1 MNLFIQQDTCFAHS
15 LTLANCF
22 THSFLIAKIIEKKK
36 KYTKKYEEKNCAIEI
51 RLRVLNNNK

>member
-22 THSFLIAKIIEKKK
+22 THSFLIAKIIEKKNIQKNMK
-36 KYTKKYEEKNCAIEI
+36 KKIAP
-51 RLRVLNNNK
+51 

>member
-15 LTLANCF
+15 LTLANCL

-36 KYTKKYEEKNCAIEI
+36 IYKKI
-51 RLRVLNNNK
+51 